1 MLWTLFIF
9 LVAVLTFDLHLI
21 LYFLFSSLL
30 LYVCFFPLLPLCNP
44 LSFEHHPVSTCVA
57 EVFQLTVLTGL
68 GENFSLSPYYHCLG
82 YSHIAFIPKILAMLK
97 PLLKVEFFE
106 LLGACLLSGVL
117 VWSVFFFFSFA
128 RSYSLLMITFSH
140 VVSTY
145 SSIVVNFRR
154 SVSQI

>member
-1 MLWTLFIF
+1 M
-9 LVAVLTFDLHLI
+9 
-21 LYFLFSSLL
+21 
-30 LYVCFFPLLPLCNP
+30 
-44 LSFEHHPVSTCVA
+44 A

-117 VWSVFFFFSFA
+117 VWSVFFFF
-128 RSYSLLMITFSH
+128 LLLEAIA
-140 VVSTY
+140 Y
-145 SSIVVNFRR
+145 L
-154 SVSQI
+154 